1 VERFLAQQLF
11 FPTHLSHSK
20 PWDWAAAGRR
30 RPSGRERMRAA
41 LDLTSGRRQGW
52 ERRFFL
58 ADSGVFVVVPEA
70 VFAPL
75 PALRV

>member
-1 VERFLAQQLF
+1 
-11 FPTHLSHSK
+11 
-20 PWDWAAAGRR
+20 
-30 RPSGRERMRAA
+30 MRAA